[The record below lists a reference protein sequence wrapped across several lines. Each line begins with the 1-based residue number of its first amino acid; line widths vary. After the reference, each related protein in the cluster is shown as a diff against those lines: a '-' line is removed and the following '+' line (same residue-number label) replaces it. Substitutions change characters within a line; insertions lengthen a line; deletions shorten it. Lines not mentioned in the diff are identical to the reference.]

1 MSDISEAGLAKRIEE
16 LSAEN
21 ASLKS
26 ENKDRRIR
34 NKAAA
39 TELDQ
44 LKAQLATITAD
55 RDTHKA
61 TATALPGEKDAQIA
75 DLTGK
80 LLARDH
86 RDAFAAVKDFDGP
99 VDPTTGKAPKH
110 KLADGVTIDAL
121 WQLAKYKAEG
131 ATPDAQTVAKT
142 LGEAAK
148 AHPFLFSTVDTAADA
163 AARPIVVAAREG
175 GPGAGKG
182 ETSASILAASAAS
195 AVRPASGMVEGRL

>member
-39 TELDQ
+39 TELET
-44 LKAQLATITAD
+44 LRTKLATVSAD
-55 RDTHKA
+55 FDAVKK
-61 TATALPGEKDAQIA
+61 TATALPAEKDATIA

-80 LLARDH
+80 LRSRDH
-86 RDAFAAVKDFDGP
+86 RDAFAAVGTFDGP
-99 VDPTTGKAPKH
+99 VDPKTGKAPKH
-110 KLADGVTIDAL
+110 KLADGVSIDAV
-121 WQLAKYKAEG
+121 WQLAGYKPDGE
-131 ATPDAQTVAKT
+131 TPSAQTVAAR

-148 AHPFLFSTVDTAADA
+148 AHPFLFATVDTAADA
-163 AARPIVVAAREG
+163 AARSITVTAREG
-175 GPGAGKG
+175 GPGVDKG
-182 ETSASILAASAAS
+182 SSSAALLASSTAS
-195 AVRPASGMVEGRL
+195 AVRPAQAQVDGRI